1 MISRHF
7 FCLMFIV
14 DLVNEIIHHKE
25 KSEGKERKTKKKERK
40 KRLLMFICPRH
51 EEREK
56 LKKINDRME
65 NSEVMF
71 FQNKKTR

>member
-1 MISRHF
+1 
-7 FCLMFIV
+7 MFIV
-14 DLVNEIIHHKE
+14 DLVNEILQIRKK

-56 LKKINDRME
+56 LKKINERME

-71 FQNKKTR
+71 F